1 MLIKVD
7 LTLEGR
13 KKKKEMR
20 KGIQKKKQR
29 KMKKRTRD
37 KKQRIKH
44 RNYEEIPMAARK
56 RGKIDGHRYE
66 GKKEGMKENK
76 SSE

>member
-1 MLIKVD
+1 
-7 LTLEGR
+7 
-13 KKKKEMR
+13 
-20 KGIQKKKQR
+20 
-29 KMKKRTRD
+29 MKKRTRD

-56 RGKIDGHRYE
+56 RGTIDGHRYE

>member
-1 MLIKVD
+1 MEK
-7 LTLEGR
+7 R
-13 KKKKEMR
+13 KR
-20 KGIQKKKQR
+20 NKKQR
-29 KMKKRTRD
+29 R
-37 KKQRIKH
+37 KH

-56 RGKIDGHRYE
+56 RGNIDGHKHE

>member
-1 MLIKVD
+1 MLINVD
-7 LTLEGR
+7 LTIEGM

-20 KGIQKKKQR
+20 KGIKR
-29 KMKKRTRD
+29 KETKEDEEKRD

-56 RGKIDGHRYE
+56 RGNIDGH
-66 GKKEGMKENK
+66 KHEGMKENK

>member
-1 MLIKVD
+1 
-7 LTLEGR
+7 
-13 KKKKEMR
+13 
-20 KGIQKKKQR
+20 
-29 KMKKRTRD
+29 MKKRNRD
-37 KKQRIKH
+37 KKQRVKH

-56 RGKIDGHRYE
+56 RGNIEGHE

>member
-1 MLIKVD
+1 MKK
-7 LTLEGR
+7 R
-13 KKKKEMR
+13 KR
-20 KGIQKKKQR
+20 NKKQR
-29 KMKKRTRD
+29 R
-37 KKQRIKH
+37 KH

-56 RGKIDGHRYE
+56 RGNIDGHKHE

>member
-1 MLIKVD
+1 MLINVD
-7 LTLEGR
+7 LTIEGM

-20 KGIQKKKQR
+20 KGIKR
-29 KMKKRTRD
+29 KETQEDEETRD

-56 RGKIDGHRYE
+56 RGNIDRH
-66 GKKEGMKENK
+66 KT
-76 SSE
+76 

>member
-1 MLIKVD
+1 MLINVD
-7 LTLEGR
+7 LTIEGM

-20 KGIQKKKQR
+20 KGIKRKETKEDEKK
-29 KMKKRTRD
+29 RD

-44 RNYEEIPMAARK
+44 RNYEEIPMTARK
-56 RGKIDGHRYE
+56 RGNIDGYKHE
-66 GKKEGMKENK
+66 GKKEGMKVNK

>member
-1 MLIKVD
+1 
-7 LTLEGR
+7 
-13 KKKKEMR
+13 
-20 KGIQKKKQR
+20 
-29 KMKKRTRD
+29 MKKRKRD

-56 RGKIDGHRYE
+56 RGNIDGH
-66 GKKEGMKENK
+66 KHEGMKENK

>member
-1 MLIKVD
+1 MLVKAD

-13 KKKKEMR
+13 KKKKKMTKGTKR
-20 KGIQKKKQR
+20 KETKEDEEK
-29 KMKKRTRD
+29 RD

-44 RNYEEIPMAARK
+44 RNYDEIPMAARK
-56 RGKIDGHRYE
+56 RGNIEGNTHE
-66 GKKEGMKENK
+66 GKKEGMKENE

>member
-1 MLIKVD
+1 
-7 LTLEGR
+7 
-13 KKKKEMR
+13 
-20 KGIQKKKQR
+20 
-29 KMKKRTRD
+29 MKKRTRD

-44 RNYEEIPMAARK
+44 RNYEEIRK

-66 GKKEGMKENK
+66 GKKEEMKENK

>member
-1 MLIKVD
+1 
-7 LTLEGR
+7 
-13 KKKKEMR
+13 
-20 KGIQKKKQR
+20 
-29 KMKKRTRD
+29 MKKRKRD

-44 RNYEEIPMAARK
+44 RNYEEIPMAARNREEIQTDTK
-56 RGKIDGHRYE
+56 HE